1 MIIDTH
7 IHLYDPKYREDL
19 KEIIR
24 KAQENG
30 IVKMV
35 VVGFDEESSR
45 AAIELSQRFD
55 FLFAAVGLHPEEVQN
70 NRDADLHWLK
80 IMATAPKV
88 VAIGEIGLDYY
99 WDKTYQKEQIAYF
112 QKQMVM
118 ASDLNLPVL
127 VHSREASADTFE
139 ILKNRIGR
147 GVLHCYSGS
156 LEMAREFVKLGYYLG
171 IGGVVTFKNSK
182 EIKRVVTEIPLE
194 HLLTETDGPYLA
206 PAPYRGKLNK
216 PEYLPLIIEAIGE
229 LKGIDRNIVEKSLFE
244 NAIKL
249 FNI

>member
-1 MIIDTH
+1 
-7 IHLYDPKYREDL
+7 
-19 KEIIR
+19 
-24 KAQENG
+24 
-30 IVKMV
+30 
-35 VVGFDEESSR
+35 
-45 AAIELSQRFD
+45 
-55 FLFAAVGLHPEEVQN
+55 
-70 NRDADLHWLK
+70 
-80 IMATAPKV
+80 MATAPKV

-99 WDKTYQKEQIAYF
+99 WDKTYQKEQIDYF
-112 QKQMVM
+112 QKQMAM

-139 ILKNRIGR
+139 ILKNRKGR

-156 LEMAREFVKLGYYLG
+156 LEMAREFVKMGYYLG

-216 PEYLPLIIEAIGE
+216 PEYLPLIVDAISE

-244 NAIKL
+244 NAMKL

>member
-19 KEIIR
+19 EEIIR

-30 IVKMV
+30 VVKMV

-45 AAIELSQRFD
+45 AAIELSRRFD

-70 NRDADLHWLK
+70 NRDADLNWLK
-80 IMATAPKV
+80 TLATAPKV

-99 WDKTYQKEQIAYF
+99 WDKTYQKEQIDYF

-118 ASDLNLPVL
+118 ASNFNLPVL

-139 ILKNRIGR
+139 ILKNRIVH

-156 LEMAREFVKLGYYLG
+156 LEMAREFVKLGYFLG

-206 PAPYRGKLNK
+206 PSPYRGKLNR
-216 PEYLPLIIEAIGE
+216 PEYLPLIIDAISE

>member
-7 IHLYDPKYREDL
+7 IHLFDSKYREDL
-19 KEIIR
+19 EEIIR
-24 KAQENG
+24 KALDIG
-30 IVKMV
+30 VVKMV

-55 FLFAAVGLHPEEVQN
+55 FLFAAVGLHPEEVKN
-70 NRDADLHWLK
+70 NQDGDLHWLK
-80 IMATAPKV
+80 TMATAPKV

-99 WDKTYQKEQIAYF
+99 WDKTYQKEQIDYF

-127 VHSREASADTFE
+127 VHSRDASADTLE
-139 ILKNRIGR
+139 ILKNRMGR

-216 PEYLPLIIEAIGE
+216 PEYLPLVIDAISE
-229 LKGIDRNIVEKSLFE
+229 LKGIDSKIVEKSLFE

>member
-7 IHLYDPKYREDL
+7 IHLFDPKYREDL
-19 KEIIR
+19 EEIIR

-30 IVKMV
+30 VVKMV

-45 AAIELSQRFD
+45 AAIELSRRFD
-55 FLFAAVGLHPEEVQN
+55 FLYAAVGLHPEEVMN
-70 NRDADLHWLK
+70 NQDGELNWLK
-80 IMATAPKV
+80 DMAPDPKV

-99 WDKTYQKEQIAYF
+99 WDKTYQREQMDYF
-112 QKQMVM
+112 QKQL
-118 ASDLNLPVL
+118 AIAANFNLPVL

-139 ILKNRIGR
+139 TLKKHLVP

-156 LEMAREFVKLGYYLG
+156 LEMAKEYVKLGYYLG

-182 EIKRVVTEIPLE
+182 EIKRVVTDIPLE
-194 HLLTETDGPYLA
+194 HLLSETDGPYLA
-206 PAPYRGKLNK
+206 PSPHRGKLNK
-216 PEYLPLIIEAIGE
+216 PEYLPLVIAAISE
-229 LKGIDRNIVEKSLFE
+229 LKGIDPKIVEKLLFE
-244 NAIKL
+244 NAMNL

>member
-1 MIIDTH
+1 MI
-7 IHLYDPKYREDL
+7 
-19 KEIIR
+19 
-24 KAQENG
+24 
-30 IVKMV
+30 
-35 VVGFDEESSR
+35 
-45 AAIELSQRFD
+45 
-55 FLFAAVGLHPEEVQN
+55 
-70 NRDADLHWLK
+70 
-80 IMATAPKV
+80 
-88 VAIGEIGLDYY
+88 
-99 WDKTYQKEQIAYF
+99 
-112 QKQMVM
+112 M

-139 ILKNRIGR
+139 ILKSRIGR

-156 LEMAREFVKLGYYLG
+156 LEMAREFVRLGYYLG

-206 PAPYRGKLNK
+206 PSPYRGKLNK
-216 PEYLPLIIEAIGE
+216 PEYLPLIIDAISE